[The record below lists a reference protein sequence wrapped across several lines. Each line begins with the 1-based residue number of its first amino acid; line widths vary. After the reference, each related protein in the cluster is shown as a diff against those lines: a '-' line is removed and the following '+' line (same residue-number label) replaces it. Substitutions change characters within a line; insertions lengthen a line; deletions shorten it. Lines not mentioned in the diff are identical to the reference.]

1 MNTKKATKRAL
12 LTSVMALVMCVVMLV
27 GTTFAWFTDTASTG
41 VNKIVSGNL
50 KVDIIGADSDSH
62 IETLNFTKKT
72 DSGVTTDAGATILW
86 EPGCR
91 YLTEGF
97 RIANKGNLA
106 LKWKAQVNTG
116 TTAANEGNFDLLDV
130 IDFYLVTKAADGTKT
145 ETALDEFTGN
155 LKKTETSEVYYI
167 KGVMQ
172 TTAGNDY
179 QNLTLDGITITVY
192 ATQDTVENDSY
203 GPEYDRNAEYPIDTW
218 NGDIANAEELAA
230 ATDNTNKVV
239 TVDSGKLLAALVRA
253 VNGGTSYAD
262 YTIKLTKNIDL
273 KGNEWT
279 PIGTKGTSNVFKG
292 TFDGNG
298 RTIKNLKISSGD
310 CVAFFGAVEN
320 ATVKNLTVEGNV
332 NGKNAAGIV
341 ARVVGG
347 ATIENCVN
355 RATINASDKAAG
367 IVMYAQGGSSS
378 DQYGPLSSDCVIKNC
393 KNYGAVNANNIAAG
407 GIYGWSS
414 DESGK
419 LKITDC
425 ENNGVVT
432 ATNTAQAGGI
442 AGNCRVITVE
452 NCANNGTVTSAAN
465 AGGIV
470 GKNDTKASTITSC
483 KNTATVVGAEYKTGG
498 IAGTFIGEI
507 KNSSTTGNDV
517 LVGTLGTT
525 TIKNVNTIEMA
536 AKTKI
541 KISAFEGNISLKNVE
556 IDVVNGF
563 VGTGNYEIN
572 LSNASVATLTLTG
585 GKDAYGNYM
594 LGNRTV
600 LTRDDETSTIGAI
613 VVNGQCKDATSFMYI
628 YLNGICNNVVN
639 HMTTADGTKGANI
652 CTFETGTINNGVVDP
667 LEGEKTKVE
676 YTA

>member
-1 MNTKKATKRAL
+1 MNNKRATKRAL

-41 VNKIVSGNL
+41 VNRIVAGNL
-50 KVDIIGADSDSH
+50 KVDIVDADNTNTSLDKG
-62 IETLNFTKKT
+62 TLKFIQAVNESEVRLVE
-72 DSGVTTDAGATILW
+72 DVLW
-86 EPGCR
+86 EPGA
-91 YLTEGF
+91 TFFTQGF
-97 RIANKGNLA
+97 KIANKGNLA
-106 LKWKAQVNTG
+106 LKYKVVVSGITG
-116 TTAANEGNFDLLDV
+116 DTGLLKVMKFDVVSAMTKTGSEVDFAANPGQLLPPTSDTPSV
-130 IDFYLVTKAADGTKT
+130 SDTYYLRGHM
-145 ETALDEFTGN
+145 DE
-155 LKKTETSEVYYI
+155 S
-167 KGVMQ
+167 
-172 TTAGNDY
+172 AGNEY
-179 QNLTLDGITITVY
+179 KNMTLTGISVTVY
-192 ATQDTVENDSY
+192 ATQLASEFDSFNNTYDENADYSA
-203 GPEYDRNAEYPIDTW
+203 DVW
-218 NGDIANAEELAA
+218 NGKIAAADELAA
-230 ATDNTNKVV
+230 ATSGTTV
-239 TVDSGKLLAALVRA
+239 TIDSGELLAALAEA
-253 VNGGTSYAD
+253 VNGGKSYD
-262 YTIKLTKNIDL
+262 GYTIKLTKNLDL
-273 KGNEWT
+273 NGIEWT

-292 TFDGNG
+292 TFDGDG

-355 RATINASDKAAG
+355 RATINASEKAAG
-367 IVMYAQGGSSS
+367 IVMYAQGSSSS

-393 KNYGAVNANNIAAG
+393 KNYGAVNANKIAAG
-407 GIYGWSS
+407 GIYGWSG

-525 TIKNVNTIEMA
+525 TTKDVNTIEMA
-536 AKTKI
+536 AKTQI

-556 IDVVNGF
+556 IDVVNVF
-563 VGTGNYEIN
+563 VGTGSREIN

-594 LGNRTV
+594 ANNRTV
-600 LTRDDETSTIGAI
+600 LTRDDGTSTIGAI

-667 LEGEKTKVE
+667 LEGEKTKVG
-676 YTA
+676 YTT